1 MRFRY
6 AIAAALF
13 ALAAPAAGGPAGA
26 ATLRWSFQGPLAS
39 LDPYSLNETF
49 TLSTLGNVYEG
60 LTRRGAKLEMEPGL
74 AERWETLD
82 PKHWRFHLR
91 KNVKFQNGEPFTAD
105 DVLFSA
111 ERVRAKGSDLT
122 TRIPADAKFEKV
134 DDYTVDVRLATPAP
148 TLPNEWDTWYIM
160 SKSWAEKNNAVNP
173 VSASDKNPN
182 YAAYHANGTG
192 PFVIDSHEPGVRTVM
207 KPNPQWWD
215 KRTHN
220 IDEAVLTTVKA
231 DPTRV
236 AALLSGEVD
245 WVDPVPVQDVQRVN
259 ANKGTKVLSE
269 PELRTIFLGF
279 NQMGDE
285 LKSSNVK
292 GKNPFKDVRVRRAF
306 FQAIDIEAIKS
317 KVMRGLAAPAALPIS
332 PLLFSRAGEFHR
344 LPHDPAA
351 AKKLLEEAGYP
362 NGFEV
367 TMDCPND
374 RYVNDEQICQAVV
387 AMLARIGVKVNLLA
401 QTKSKYFAKVLASGG
416 YDTDFYLLGWTPSG
430 FDSLNVLDNIV
441 GCRDA
446 AGHGGMFNL
455 GGYCNPKV
463 TELTNRIRVESDKTK
478 RDDLIAQAY
487 RITTDEVALIPLH
500 QQALVWG
507 VSDKLELVQRA
518 DNTFMIWHV
527 TKKE

>member
-1 MRFRY
+1 MTFRH
-6 AIAAALF
+6 AVAAACLG
-13 ALAAPAAGGPAGA
+13 AAAFMAGLPAEA
-26 ATLRWSFQGPLAS
+26 ATLRWSFQGPLTS

-60 LTRRGAKLEMEPGL
+60 LTRRGPKLEMQPGL

-91 KNVKFQNGEPFTAD
+91 KDVKFQNGEAFTAD

-122 TRIPADAKFEKV
+122 TRIPPDAKFQKV
-134 DDYTVDVRLATPAP
+134 DEHTVDVVLSEPNP

-160 SKSWAEKNNAVNP
+160 SKAWAEKNNATNP

-182 YAAYHANGTG
+182 YVAFHANGTG
-192 PFVIDSHEPGVRTVM
+192 PFVIESHEPGVKTVM
-207 KPNPQWWD
+207 KPNPSWWD

-220 IDEAVLTTVKA
+220 LDEVVFTTIKA

-245 WVDPVPVQDVQRVN
+245 WVDPVPVQDMQRVN
-259 ANKGTKVLSE
+259 GNKGTKVLSG

-279 NQMGDE
+279 NQIRDE

-306 FQAIDIEAIKS
+306 YQAIDIEAIKS
-317 KVMRGLAAPAALPIS
+317 KVMRGLATPTALPIS
-332 PLLFSRAGEFHR
+332 SLLFSRAGEFKR
-344 LPHDPAA
+344 LPYDPDG
-351 AKKLLEEAGYP
+351 AKKLLAEAGYA
-362 NGFEV
+362 NGFEL

-374 RYVNDEQICQAVV
+374 RYVNDEQICQAAV

-401 QTKSKYFAKVLASGG
+401 QTKAKYFAKVLASGG

-430 FDSLNVLDNIV
+430 FDSLNVLQNI
-441 GCRDA
+441 
-446 AGHGGMFNL
+446 L
-455 GGYCNPKV
+455 G
-463 TELTNRIRVESDKTK
+463 
-478 RDDLIAQAY
+478 
-487 RITTDEVALIPLH
+487 
-500 QQALVWG
+500 
-507 VSDKLELVQRA
+507 
-518 DNTFMIWHV
+518 
-527 TKKE
+527 